1 MHRGRQTALCYIR
14 PLDFIGGPVVLL
26 ICTLLAIQVF
36 DRYNKDDHPI
46 WFRRDVDDCLTDMTP
61 LKRLLTYFAPYK
73 LIIVSGTLCVFMT
86 NVFKLIGPIVL
97 GTAID
102 DLTVEVTEAKLLRSG
117 LIFVGLAL
125 VQGVFLFT
133 QRRLL
138 INMSRHIEYDLR
150 NDFYSHLQRLPFEF
164 YQSQRTGDLMARA
177 TNDLSAVRMVVG
189 PALMYS
195 MNTIFA
201 MALILPFMASIDW
214 RLTLL
219 AFLSTPL
226 VATATHYFSK
236 RIHDRFEQVQEYFG
250 TVSNRAQEALAG
262 VRVIRAYTQER
273 AEIESFRKVNRQFVN
288 HNLQLIKLSS
298 IFHPILQFFISLGF
312 IAVLWYGGV
321 LVARG
326 SISLGQFVQ
335 FNLFLGY
342 LVWPMI
348 ALGWVINLFQRGMA
362 SMGRMNTIFETEPA
376 IRDTDEV
383 RDITQ
388 VDGDIEFRNLTFRYK
403 NAAEPSLKDICLH
416 IAAGQTVAFVGGV
429 GSGKST
435 LANLVPRL
443 LDAEPGMVFVDGR
456 PIHQIPLAVLR
467 SSIGYVP
474 QETFLFGDSIAENIA
489 FGVDQASREEVE
501 EAAAEAGIAE
511 DIAAFPKGYETVLG
525 ERGITLSGGQKQRT
539 AIARALIRRPKIL
552 ILDDALSAVD
562 TYTEE
567 KILRSLRVQ
576 MKGRT
581 SLIVSHRVSTVKDAD
596 LIVVLDE
603 GRIVE
608 RGTHDELLNYR
619 GLYAELYEKQLL
631 EEELAAS

>member
-1 MHRGRQTALCYIR
+1 
-14 PLDFIGGPVVLL
+14 
-26 ICTLLAIQVF
+26 
-36 DRYNKDDHPI
+36 
-46 WFRRDVDDCLTDMTP
+46 MTP

-73 LIIVSGTLCVFMT
+73 LTIIFGVSCVFMT
-86 NVFKLIGPIVL
+86 NLVKLIGPMVL
-97 GTAID
+97 GSAID
-102 DLTVEVTEAKLLRSG
+102 DLTTEITREKLLYSG
-117 LIFVGLAL
+117 LSFIGIAL

-150 NDFYSHLQRLPFEF
+150 REFYSHLQRLPFEF
-164 YQSQRTGDLMARA
+164 YQSHRTGDLMARA
-177 TNDLSAVRMVVG
+177 TNDLGAVRMVVG

-201 MALILPFMASIDW
+201 MALILPFMSQISW
-214 RLTLL
+214 RLMLL
-219 AFLSTPL
+219 AFVSMPL
-226 VATATHYFSK
+226 VASATHYFSK
-236 RIHDRFEQVQEYFG
+236 QIHDRFQQVQDYFG
-250 TVSNRAQEALAG
+250 IVSNRAQEALAG

-273 AEIESFRKVNRQFVN
+273 AEIESFRNINREFVN
-288 HNLQLIKLSS
+288 HNLRLIKISS
-298 IFHPILQFFISLGF
+298 IFHPLLQFFISLGF
-312 IAVLWYGGV
+312 IAVLWYGGT
-321 LVARG
+321 LVTRG

-335 FNLFLGY
+335 FNLLLGY
-342 LVWPMI
+342 LAWPMI

-362 SMGRMNTIFETEPA
+362 SMGRMNEILSTEPA
-376 IRDTDEV
+376 IRDTNEIS
-383 RDITQ
+383 DITEIE
-388 VDGDIEFRNLTFRYK
+388 GEIEFRNLTFKYEG
-403 NAAEPSLKDICLH
+403 AVEPSLKDINLH
-416 IAAGQTVAFVGGV
+416 ISAGQTVAFVGGV

-435 LANLVPRL
+435 LMNLIPRL
-443 LDAEPGMVFVDGR
+443 LDAETGMVFVDGR
-456 PIHQIPLAVLR
+456 PIRQMPLRLLR

-474 QETFLFGDSIAENIA
+474 QETFLFGESIAENIA
-489 FGVDQASREEVE
+489 FGVESASQEKIEQ
-501 EAAAEAGIAE
+501 AAAEAGIAE

-596 LIVVLDE
+596 LIIVLDE

-608 RGTHDELLNYR
+608 RGTHDELIAYG